1 MNEQNNPFLPM
12 LLIVLAIVV
21 WSGFQASQLYQER
34 ATLANLRTNQET
46 THQNAQKMR
55 AQLDALAAGTQTL
68 ANAGNKNA
76 QAVVNALA
84 QRGITINP
92 EVKKPL

>member
-1 MNEQNNPFLPM
+1 M
-12 LLIVLAIVV
+12 LLIALAVVV

-34 ATLANLRTNQET
+34 ATLASLRTNQET
-46 THQNAQKMR
+46 TYQNAQKMR
-55 AQLDALAAGTQTL
+55 TQLDALAAGTQTL

-76 QAVVNALA
+76 QTVVNALA

-92 EVKKPL
+92 EVKKPQ